1 MSFIYFNL
9 FRNPQDAY
17 LKKPVVIII
26 YLYILCLQLFVCLCP
41 KNVKMAEQIVSQF
54 CVITPENLYGK
65 SKLKKNPQKFEIKMA
80 DIQSNKLRLKW
91 PTFRATS

>member
-1 MSFIYFNL
+1 
-9 FRNPQDAY
+9 
-17 LKKPVVIII
+17 
-26 YLYILCLQLFVCLCP
+26 
-41 KNVKMAEQIVSQF
+41 MAEQIVSQF
-54 CVITPENLYGK
+54 CVITPENLYGQ

>member
-41 KNVKMAEQIVSQF
+41 KNVKMAEQIDCIPILCDNPGEF
-54 CVITPENLYGK
+54 IWTIKIEKK
-65 SKLKKNPQKFEIKMA
+65 SAKI
-80 DIQSNKLRLKW
+80 
-91 PTFRATS
+91 